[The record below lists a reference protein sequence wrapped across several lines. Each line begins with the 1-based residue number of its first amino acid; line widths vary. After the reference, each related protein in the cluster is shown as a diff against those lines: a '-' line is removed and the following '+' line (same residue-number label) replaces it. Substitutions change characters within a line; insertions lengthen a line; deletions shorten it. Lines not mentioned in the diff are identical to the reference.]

1 MHDLQL
7 VSFTRCRHH
16 TTGAGLAPVRVTTPA
31 PVATHDRRTRRHPSS
46 EGNRRAAY
54 RHCPSPPFRTGG
66 PPGPG
71 GALWTRTTDLGLIRT
86 ALSPPEL
93 MPRASPLPTTARRR
107 EPRRCS
113 RREACPLKSGQ
124 NGEVVPPQRHRLD
137 AGHPTGPARS
147 HGPGDQAADAT
158 AAVARD
164 ADAYT
169 TVNAATDRD
178 SPIGRR
184 LGVVPPSPRSDR
196 PGSSRC
202 PHPAHRSGRSWLAGA
217 SDAP

>member
-93 MPRASPLPTTARRR
+93 MPRGIDGAS
-107 EPRRCS
+107 EPS
-113 RREACPLKSGQ
+113 QLKSGR
-124 NGEVVPPQRHRLD
+124 NKRTRDRTCPMPGIR
-137 AGHPTGPARS
+137 PARR
-147 HGPGDQAADAT
+147 GLTGQETRPPT
-158 AAVARD
+158 
-164 ADAYT
+164 
-169 TVNAATDRD
+169 
-178 SPIGRR
+178 PP
-184 LGVVPPSPRSDR
+184 PPSPATPTPIPPSTPPLTATAPSACASASSPPSPVR
-196 PGSSRC
+196 PTWVIPMPPPGTPLR
-202 PHPAHRSGRSWLAGA
+202 ALLAWLAGA